1 LSFVMSYFTTED
13 EALHLAASRDGCRF
27 TVLNG
32 GVPML
37 RSTVGSQTLRDPFVG
52 PGPDGVFHLL
62 ATDGWLSRSIVH
74 AVSADLRSW
83 YAQELIPVMDAVPG
97 AHNAWAPEF
106 FYDPD
111 RQSYQLIWSSVV
123 EPSGMNG
130 DRDWQHTGQNHRIW
144 GCVTKD
150 FRAFSPAELFF
161 DPGFPVI
168 DATVA
173 RDGGG
178 KFLMA
183 FKDERG
189 VNELTTDY
197 KHILLT
203 SFAEPGGPFGPMY
216 GPVSPAPVEG
226 PSLFRRDDEWVI
238 IFDHFLEGRYGAASS
253 RDGLSWSPAEVVV
266 PPGARHASV
275 LSLASDSPL
284 RFQFEEIP
292 S

>member
-1 LSFVMSYFTTED
+1 VNFLMSYFTTED
-13 EALHLAASRDGCRF
+13 EALHLAASQDGHRF
-27 TVLNG
+27 TALNG
-32 GVPML
+32 GVPVL
-37 RSTVGSQTLRDPFVG
+37 RSAVGNRTLRDPFVG
-52 PGPDGVFHLL
+52 QGLDGTFHLL
-62 ATDGWLSRSIVH
+62 ATDGWVSRSIVH
-74 AVSADLRSW
+74 AISADLRSW
-83 YAQELIPVMDAVPG
+83 SSQELIPVMDAVPG

-111 RQSYQLIWSSVV
+111 RQCYQLIWSSVV

-130 DRDWQHTGQNHRIW
+130 DRDWQDTGQDHRIW

-150 FRAFSPAELFF
+150 FRSYSPAELFF

-173 RDGGG
+173 RDGD

-197 KHILLT
+197 KHIMLT
-203 SFAEPGGPFGPMY
+203 SFAMLGGPFGPAY

-226 PSLFRRDDEWVI
+226 PSLFRRGDEWVI

-253 RDGLSWSPAEVVV
+253 RDGVSWSPAEVVI
-266 PPGARHASV
+266 PAGARHASV